1 MNFLGNQ
8 RRLALA
14 TLLAAVTTSSRAFSE
29 ATPVKGKLV
38 IGGSSGSAFNI
49 IGRRLQTI
57 FSEHQVGDFHLEY
70 VPGGGGMTA
79 INRLLAE
86 PVNSNALLLTTSG
99 ALCVTPF
106 ISRAETFNPEH
117 ELTPLAILAKTPFV
131 LFTSSK
137 SHFKNFVEFQRYFS
151 TKGQILSYGISP
163 IYGANHI
170 GVFALIR
177 KLGIEGKAIP
187 YSQTSQLLLDVAEQ
201 RVAVGIQSAAT
212 IKGMADQKLLHP
224 IAIMSGKRLQ
234 ALPDVPAMTELGLA
248 EHSFDGW
255 IGLFHQR
262 KVSSPSMDKVIH
274 SMRQVLK
281 ENMLKINFAEIGYL
295 DAYKDT
301 SIASGFVRSE
311 IVRYRKI
318 IHDMNLS

>member
-14 TLLAAVTTSSRAFSE
+14 TLLAAVTTSSRVFSE
-29 ATPVKGKLV
+29 SMPTQGKLI
-38 IGGSSGSAFNI
+38 IGGSSGSGTDI
-49 IGRRLQTI
+49 VGRRLQNI
-57 FSEHQVGDFHLEY
+57 FSVNSLGDWFIENI
-70 VPGGGGMTA
+70 PGGGGLPA

-86 PVNSNALLLTTSG
+86 PVNSNTLLLTTSG
-99 ALCVTPF
+99 ALCVAPYIANVAKF
-106 ISRAETFNPEH
+106 DPEQD
-117 ELTPLAILAKTPFV
+117 LTPLAILAKTPFV

-137 SHFKNFVEFQRYFS
+137 SHFKSFIEFQRHFS
-151 TKGQILSYGISP
+151 SKSQLLNYGISP

-170 GVFALIR
+170 GGYALIR

-187 YSQTSQLLLDVAEQ
+187 YRQSNQLLLDVAEQ
-201 RVAVGIQSAAT
+201 RVHVGIHSAAT
-212 IKGMADQKLLHP
+212 IKAMVDQKLLHP
-224 IAIMSGKRLQ
+224 IAIMSANRLQ

-248 EHSFDGW
+248 ELSFDGW
-255 IGLFHQR
+255 FGLFHQR